1 MKGGEVLR
9 RKQIHSTRLQLFPF
23 VHIPDHEEA
32 EATGFD
38 CYSPVI
44 GDVASSKVP
53 HLSGVSP
60 LFSRMRISGSTC
72 LPHQMT
78 MKV

>member
-9 RKQIHSTRLQLFPF
+9 KQIHTTQLQLFPF

-38 CYSPVI
+38 SYSPLLEMWPQARFLTSL
-44 GDVASSKVP
+44 G
-53 HLSGVSP
+53 
-60 LFSRMRISGSTC
+60 
-72 LPHQMT
+72 
-78 MKV
+78 